1 VVVLLVRAV
10 LGKPGAPGRGKV
22 ELGEGAGDAR
32 WPTGQV
38 FGGHGCHGRKQ
49 RREKGEG
56 LRRKLKESQGSECKT
71 RFSPI
76 SCGQIK
82 IF

>member
-1 VVVLLVRAV
+1 MAGRSERSRELESRI
-10 LGKPGAPGRGKV
+10 GFYRHGRRGKV

-56 LRRKLKESQGSECKT
+56 LRRKFERKSGV
-71 RFSPI
+71 
-76 SCGQIK
+76 
-82 IF
+82 